1 MPEPLGLIV
10 LLRNG
15 PDYTL
20 ASRYIH
26 NDETALNES
35 ITRVRKLMA
44 DNPDTFRADTE
55 IAVGEVT
62 IRDSK

>member
-1 MPEPLGLIV
+1 
-10 LLRNG
+10 LRNG

-26 NDETALNES
+26 NDEDALNES
-35 ITRVRKLMA
+35 IERVRKLMA

-55 IAVGEVT
+55 IAIGEVT
-62 IRDSK
+62 IRDPK